1 MLPEK
6 RFKTNVGV
14 GIGSVLQLAGFF
26 LVETVETAKV
36 AGLVLILISLP
47 VFVWGC
53 MNYAEG
59 KGYSKSVGLLGLG
72 SIIGLIVLI
81 VLPEEG
87 SDSSVATWVRVAA
100 VLCMIVG
107 FALAAY
113 GIAEDRKHYGSA
125 SPGPMPFVCMG
136 LGSFLVIGSIVF
148 LVGKRPPRN
157 GQ

>member
-1 MLPEK
+1 MRPEK

-26 LVETVETAKV
+26 WVQTAV
-36 AGLVLILISLP
+36 IPDDEIAGLILILISLP

-81 VLPEEG
+81 VLPE
-87 SDSSVATWVRVAA
+87 RAA
-100 VLCMIVG
+100 
-107 FALAAY
+107 
-113 GIAEDRKHYGSA
+113 
-125 SPGPMPFVCMG
+125 
-136 LGSFLVIGSIVF
+136 
-148 LVGKRPPRN
+148 
-157 GQ
+157 